1 MNVVIKNENRGIINN
16 LSIDVVKTLDG
27 EFTRDDLERELS
39 LVNYSFV
46 IVDLTSIKNYY
57 DNNYLYDFL
66 GYFNVPNRVILVLN
80 DGFVANSKI
89 FLRNLIE
96 HGYYNFAT
104 SDSAVVRLLEKQ
116 NSYDDVKEYIN
127 GYDFMKSDTIVSGR
141 ESESK
146 FETDKTIIGIENG
159 YEHSGATTFMYLLV
173 KELSKSCKVKGIEM
187 YKNDSSFFRDDRVI
201 SCNSRAEAEIIIK
214 TLKDVDIFV
223 FDLNGS
229 DVSEICN
236 KVFYLIEPG
245 IIKLNRLIKG
255 NRDIYN
261 RLVGKTI
268 ILNRS
273 NVSVDEIKNLE
284 FESKLNI
291 LTTVPNLNE
300 REDNGAVMKDVCSKL
315 NISMKKKKSFFNIF
329 K

>member
-1 MNVVIKNENRGIINN
+1 MNIVIKNENRGIINN

-39 LVNYSFV
+39 LVNYNFV
-46 IVDLTSIKNYY
+46 IVDLTAIKNYY

-66 GYFNVPNRVILVLN
+66 GYFNVPNRVIIVLN

-104 SDSAVVRLLEKQ
+104 SDVDIVRLLDRQ
-116 NSYDDVKEYIN
+116 NTYDDVKTYVY
-127 GYDFMKSDTIVSGR
+127 GYDFMQSDTTRSVR
-141 ESESK
+141 DEK
-146 FETDKTIIGIENG
+146 VFQTNKTIIGIENG

-173 KELSKSCKVKGIEM
+173 KELSKKYRVKGIEM
-187 YKNDSSFFRDDRVI
+187 YKNDSKFFKDDRII
-201 SCNSRAEAEIIIK
+201 SCDSRAEAEIIIK
-214 TLKDVDIFV
+214 TLKDIDIFV

-229 DVSEICN
+229 DVGDICD
-236 KVFYLIEPG
+236 KVFYLVEPG
-245 IIKLNRLIKG
+245 IIKLNKLVKG

-261 RLVGKTI
+261 KLIGKNV
-268 ILNRS
+268 ILNRC
-273 NVSVDEIKNLE
+273 NIPTEEIKNLE
-284 FESKLNI
+284 YETKLNI
-291 LTTVPNLNE
+291 LTTIPNLNE
-300 REDNGAVMKDVCSKL
+300 REDNGVIMKNVCSKL
-315 NISMKKKKSFFNIF
+315 NISIKRKGIFNFF